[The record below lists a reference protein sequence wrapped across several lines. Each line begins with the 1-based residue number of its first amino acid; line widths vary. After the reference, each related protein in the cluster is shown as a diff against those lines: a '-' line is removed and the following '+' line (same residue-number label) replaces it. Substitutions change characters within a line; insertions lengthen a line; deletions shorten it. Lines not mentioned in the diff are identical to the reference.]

1 VLFTD
6 GIANTQ
12 SNFGY
17 GAYLAV
23 PESELSFDSF
33 RMRVKVR
40 RFEHTSST
48 KLELQTLW

>member
-48 KLELQTLW
+48 KLELQILW